1 MDIFLYK
8 DNFSIFL
15 FFLFGISALFL
26 GSTYFLVMVIIQNID
41 DIFFQSS
48 QAPETTV
55 KGMVFSGRREIY

>member
-41 DIFFQSS
+41 DIFFQGS